1 MTLMEDKKYYIELEV
16 VTPLSVGAGND
27 NDWMRGIDYVVK
39 DGRVYV
45 LDIKKVA
52 EQGINIESLTA
63 LFTNTDEQGIIKLIG
78 NKLEAVSKFVFKS
91 PVTTKNAIKTFL
103 RTQLYNKP
111 IVAGSSIKGSVR
123 SALFKYLRDKE
134 RTNEEVFGN
143 MKDGT
148 DFMRFIRI
156 ADVEIPSTRL
166 VNTKIFNLRKDG
178 PDWYGGWKHK
188 GTDKE
193 GNSHTDERFNPIGFN
208 TLYECVIPGQKGVS
222 TISLAGHLFE
232 VLSSNTDKTITK
244 KEKKRMLLGEDIH
257 TLFKI
262 INQVTREYLLKEKA
276 FFEKYTAERSGELLD
291 NINTLLDMIPDDNSY
306 CLLKMSA
313 GVGFHSI
320 TGDWQY
326 DDYSQTGLW
335 DDKRNY
341 GKKKYKSRKTAEYEG
356 KLQLMGFVK
365 LRDLSSDEIAKK
377 MESLTENHHDI
388 INSIV
393 APARKREEE
402 RVAKLEEERLRMIAI
417 EEEKRKQEACKEL
430 FEQAKQAFNDSQWA
444 NAITKAEEAIAICP
458 DNKELSEF
466 IEKCKKT
473 QKIEEYRKNEEAASS
488 QKFSQPLA
496 EVIKGKTSAG
506 NLIGTT
512 TKWLKIEGN
521 TFGENEFQ
529 ALLTEAKNLAPKEQ
543 KNLKGKS
550 KDLVKAIGED
560 LVKKFLDELL

>member
-52 EQGINIESLTA
+52 EQGISIESLTA
-63 LFTNTDEQGIIKLIG
+63 LFTNTDEQGILKLIG

-123 SALFKYLRDKE
+123 SALFNYLRDKE

-178 PDWYGGWKHK
+178 SEWYGGWKHK
-188 GTDKE
+188 GTDK
-193 GNSHTDERFNPIGFN
+193 GGDSHTDERFNPIGFN
-208 TLYECVIPGQKGVS
+208 TLYECVIPGQKGVG

-244 KEKKRMLLGEDIH
+244 EHKKRTLLGEDIH
-257 TLFKI
+257 TLFEI

-291 NINTLLDMIPDDNSY
+291 NINTLLDMIPDDNSS

-365 LRDLSSDEIAKK
+365 LRDLSTDEITKK

-417 EEEKRKQEACKEL
+417 EEEKRKQEACNDL